1 MTHSTADVT
10 IEYVDEIKCRVVAS
24 KEVLYFLREE
34 YSFFVDGYKF
44 NPKYKSGL
52 WNGKI
57 YMLDNK
63 GLFYS
68 GLLKDLIKKCKDKGL
83 KVKVNDIYRYMP
95 IKISDEELA
104 KLFSYCKLS
113 PYDYQQ
119 ASVKEALSKR
129 KLLVLSPTSSGKS
142 AIIYFLYRYCVDN
155 DIPLLITVP
164 STSLVEQIY
173 SDFEDYVADDHVV
186 SDHVA
191 KMYSGQE
198 KNPKQ
203 KVIISTWQSCV
214 NKDKEWLSQ
223 FGFYIADEAHSAKSA
238 EQSKII
244 DALTT
249 CQYRIGL
256 TGTLSG
262 AEMHELE
269 MHARFGDIFRMVT
282 TRELID
288 RGIVTDIEI
297 RVNNLIY
304 SKSSIDHFYKYCNDR
319 GKLDYQKEIDFL
331 LNSDLRN
338 NYLVNLANNLT
349 TNTLMLFNKIEA
361 HGLKLLEQL
370 VENSIQYKK
379 KIYYISGSIKP
390 KDREIIRKT
399 MDGELPKF
407 YELIYDNGKVI
418 VDASDVKEEKIKS
431 MLHNDFDASNFDE
444 NNSYIYENT
453 SGKLNSYIITNGS
466 FILLATYGTLSTGVN
481 IKNLHNLIFAHPFK
495 GRIRNLQSI
504 GRVLRK
510 SSVKSKVYLYDICD
524 DFRKGRK
531 ENHTY
536 KHAIERI
543 SMYESEE
550 FDYSIINQEI
560 EKVDLFN

>member
-1 MTHSTADVT
+1 MSQATPDVT
-10 IEYVDEIKCRVVAS
+10 IEYIDEIKCKIIANR
-24 KEVLYFLREE
+24 EILYFLREE
-34 YSFFVDGYKF
+34 YSFYVDGYKF
-44 NPKYKSGL
+44 NPKYKSGM

-68 GLLKDLIKKCKDKGL
+68 GLLKDLIKKCREKGL
-83 KVKVNDIYRYMP
+83 RVKVNDIHHYMP
-95 IKISDEELA
+95 DKISDA
-104 KLFSYCKLS
+104 DIDKLLSYCKLS
-113 PYDYQQ
+113 PYDYQR
-119 ASVKEALSKR
+119 ASIKEALSKR
-129 KLLVLSPTSSGKS
+129 KLLILSPTSSGKS
-142 AIIYFLYRYCVDN
+142 LIAYMLYRFCVDN

-173 SDFEDYVADDHVV
+173 SDFEEYVSDDHIV

-198 KNPKQ
+198 KNPHQ

-214 NKDKEWLSQ
+214 NKDAEWLSK
-223 FGFYIADEAHSAKSA
+223 FGFYICDEAHGAKSV
-238 EQSKII
+238 EISKII
-244 DALTT
+244 DALKT
-249 CQYRIGL
+249 CRYRIGM

-297 RVNNLIY
+297 KVNNLVY
-304 SKSSIDHFYKYCNDR
+304 EKETLDHFYKYCNDR
-319 GKLDYQKEIDFL
+319 GKIDYQKEIDFL

-338 NYLVNLANNLT
+338 NYLIDLANNLT

-361 HGLKLLEQL
+361 HGQKLLEQL

-399 MDGELPKF
+399 MDGALPKF
-407 YELIYDNGKVI
+407 VKIVLSGGQIILDYDAIN
-418 VDASDVKEEKIKS
+418 KIK
-431 MLHNDFDASNFDE
+431 LDDYINKPFPIELFDDSEVYIDGSGNLI
-444 NNSYIYENT
+444 SYVIEE
-453 SGKLNSYIITNGS
+453 GS

-510 SSVKSKVYLYDICD
+510 SSVKSKVFLYDICD
-524 DFRKGRK
+524 DFRKGKK

-550 FDYSIINQEI
+550 FEYSVLEHRFGS
-560 EKVDLFN
+560 KLF

>member
-1 MTHSTADVT
+1 MKIISK
-10 IEYVDEIKCRVVAS
+10 EYVEYEGDVYNLHIENDHNYIVEKTVV
-24 KEVLYFLREE
+24 
-34 YSFFVDGYKF
+34 
-44 NPKYKSGL
+44 
-52 WNGKI
+52 
-57 YMLDNK
+57 
-63 GLFYS
+63 
-68 GLLKDLIKKCKDKGL
+68 
-83 KVKVNDIYRYMP
+83 
-95 IKISDEELA
+95 
-104 KLFSYCKLS
+104 
-113 PYDYQQ
+113 
-119 ASVKEALSKR
+119 
-129 KLLVLSPTSSGKS
+129 
-142 AIIYFLYRYCVDN
+142 
-155 DIPLLITVP
+155 
-164 STSLVEQIY
+164 
-173 SDFEDYVADDHVV
+173 
-186 SDHVA
+186 
-191 KMYSGQE
+191 
-198 KNPKQ
+198 KN
-203 KVIISTWQSCV
+203 CH
-214 NKDKEWLSQ
+214 
-223 FGFYIADEAHSAKSA
+223 GAKSA

-244 DALTT
+244 DALKT
-249 CQYRIGL
+249 CKYRIGM

-269 MHARFGDIFRMVT
+269 MHARFGDIFKMVT

-297 RVNNLIY
+297 KVNNLVY
-304 SKSSIDHFYKYCNDR
+304 EKDVIDHFYKYCNDR
-319 GKLDYQKEIDFL
+319 GKIDYQKEIDFL

-338 NYLVNLANNLT
+338 DYLVDLANALT

-399 MDGELPKF
+399 MDGELPKYIRLKLKEGYALID
-407 YELIYDNGKVI
+407 YECVDLCELEQYINKCIPDKFNGPDTYINGSGEIISYEV
-418 VDASDVKEEKIKS
+418 EE
-431 MLHNDFDASNFDE
+431 
-444 NNSYIYENT
+444 
-453 SGKLNSYIITNGS
+453 GS

-524 DFRKGRK
+524 DFRKGKK

-550 FDYSIINQEI
+550 FDYSIIEHQFGN
-560 EKVDLFN
+560 KLF